1 MGQWGFV
8 VAAYALVAVVLV
20 VYWGRVERRLREIT
34 PSAMPKERGR

>member
-20 VYWGRVERRLREIT
+20 VYWARVERRLREIA
-34 PSAMPKERGR
+34 PRAMPTERGR